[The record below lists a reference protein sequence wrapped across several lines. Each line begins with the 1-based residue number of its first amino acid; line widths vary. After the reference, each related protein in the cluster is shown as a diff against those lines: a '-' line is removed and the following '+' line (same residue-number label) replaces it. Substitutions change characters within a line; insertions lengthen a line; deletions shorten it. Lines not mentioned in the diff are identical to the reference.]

1 MSTNYVTSLYPTG
14 TTPAGEPVLPAN
26 AVGVAMSG
34 GGSRALT
41 CAMGQYRALKQLG
54 LLDKVAVISSVSGG
68 TWASASYV
76 YLPSTVND
84 EVFLGPA
91 TLDPA
96 TLTVGGL
103 GNLDPLC
110 LGTAP
115 TRMGWV
121 SIFEVLHHLK
131 SQYGYSNDNL
141 WQGLIGERIFQIW
154 GLWQVGSD
162 GLPVDYYSL
171 SDSIIDSTITPNNP
185 QLTNAQFTL
194 QQHAGRPLLVMNS
207 SIFSNQDTR
216 GAQLL
221 PFESTPFGI
230 GVRATYLAIGPGA
243 RAIGGGLI
251 QPFAMGSPSIVSTAG
266 ELATIVPP
274 ARPFSLVDMA
284 SISSAAFAQTVQ
296 EKAPEFD
303 GIVPRYPYWP
313 VANPSPQEEL
323 LYWFADGGSL
333 ENTGVCALLARGV
346 SRIIAFV
353 NSQTPLLAK
362 PIDQGGSVTI
372 DSAVQLLFG
381 LQPDPKSAALTESYV
396 ASAPNAT
403 PDFVQVF
410 ETAPYY
416 DLMNGLAVANVQ
428 NGGPAMF
435 RQTLNVLQNLNFDIP
450 GGTQVDVLWV
460 YNTAVPNWIK
470 LLSSDVQAAVNGISN
485 FPNYLT
491 IDQLGLDPL
500 EVNALAE
507 LSFWNL
513 TSNAELVTSMFE

>member
-1 MSTNYVTSLYPTG
+1 MTDNFVTSLYPTG
-14 TTPAGEPVLPAN
+14 TTQTGEPDLPAN

-41 CAMGQYRALKQLG
+41 CAMGQYRALKYLNV
-54 LLDKVAVISSVSGG
+54 LDKVAVISSVSGG
-68 TWASASYV
+68 TWASASFV
-76 YLPSTVND
+76 YLPTTFED
-84 EVFLGPA
+84 DDFLGVA
-91 TLDPA
+91 TPNPGSLTIPQLT
-96 TLTVGGL
+96 TLSPNNL
-103 GNLDPLC
+103 GN
-110 LGTAP
+110 AP

-121 SIFEVLHHLK
+121 SIIEVLHHLK
-131 SQYGYSNDNL
+131 SKYNYSNSDL
-141 WQGLIGERIFQIW
+141 WQGLIGERIFQLW
-154 GLWQVGSD
+154 NLWQVGSD
-162 GLPVDYYSL
+162 GLPLYYF
-171 SDSIIDSTITPNNP
+171 SDVANTVTDTVTPNNP
-185 QLTNAQFTL
+185 QLGAAQFTL
-194 QQHAGRPLLVMNS
+194 QQRPRPLLVMNS

-221 PFESTPFGI
+221 PFESTPFGT

-251 QPFAMGSPSIVSTAG
+251 QPFAMGSPSIVSIAG
-266 ELATIVPP
+266 ELATVEPP

-313 VANPSPQEEL
+313 VANPTPQEEL

-333 ENTGVCALLARGV
+333 ENTGICALLARGV
-346 SRIIAFV
+346 TKIIAFV

-362 PIDQGGSVTI
+362 PIAQGGSVTI
-372 DSAVQLLFG
+372 DSSVQLLFG
-381 LQPDPKSAALTESYV
+381 LQPDPKSAALTETYV

-416 DLMNGLAVANVQ
+416 ELMQGLAIANVQ
-428 NGGPAMF
+428 DGGPAMF
-435 RQTLNVLQNLNFDIP
+435 KQTLNVLQNLNFDIP
-450 GGTQVDVLWV
+450 GGTEVDILWV
-460 YNTAVPNWIK
+460 YNTAVPNWVK
-470 LLSSDVQAAVNGISN
+470 LLTPDVQSAVSGLSH

-491 IDQLGLDPL
+491 
-500 EVNALAE
+500 
-507 LSFWNL
+507 
-513 TSNAELVTSMFE
+513 

>member
-1 MSTNYVTSLYPTG
+1 MSTNFVTSLYPTG
-14 TTPAGEPVLPAN
+14 TAPTGEPELPPN
-26 AVGVAMSG
+26 AVGIAMSG

-41 CAMGQYRALKQLG
+41 CAMGQYRALQQLG
-54 LLDKVAVISSVSGG
+54 VLDKVAVISSVSGG
-68 TWASASYV
+68 TWASASFV
-76 YLPSTVND
+76 YLPADVD
-84 EVFLGPA
+84 DVDFLGLA
-91 TLDPA
+91 TLDPGA
-96 TLTVGGL
+96 LTLGRLNAL
-103 GNLDPLC
+103 GPKC
-110 LGTAP
+110 LGLAP
-115 TRMGWV
+115 TRMNWI
-121 SIFEVLHHLK
+121 SIIEVLHHLK

-154 GLWQVGSD
+154 NLWQVGND
-162 GLPVDYYSL
+162 GLPLYYYSL
-171 SDSIIDSTITPNNP
+171 NDSTIASTITPNNP
-185 QLTNAQFTL
+185 ELTAAQFTV
-194 QQHAGRPLLVMNS
+194 QQHSGRPLLVMNS

-230 GVRATYLAIGPGA
+230 GVRATFLAIGPGA

-251 QPFAMGSPSIVSTAG
+251 QPFAMGSPSIVSTDG
-266 ELATIVPP
+266 TLATVAPP
-274 ARPFSLVDMA
+274 ARPFSIVDMA
-284 SISSAAFAQTVQ
+284 SISSAAFAQTIQ

-313 VANPSPQEEL
+313 VANPKQQEEL

-333 ENTGVCALLARGV
+333 ENSGICSLLARGV

-362 PIDQGGSVTI
+362 PIAQGGSVTI
-372 DSAVQLLFG
+372 DSSVQLLFG
-381 LQPDPKSAALTESYV
+381 LQPDAKSAAMTESYV

-428 NGGPAMF
+428 DGGPAMF
-435 RQTLNVLQNLNFDIP
+435 KQTLNVLQNLNFDIP
-450 GGTQVDVLWV
+450 GGTQVDILWV

-470 LLSSDVQAAVNGISN
+470 LLSPEVQAAVNGLSN

-491 IDQLGLDPL
+491 IEQLGLEPI

-513 TSNAELVTSMFE
+513 ISNADMVTSMFQ